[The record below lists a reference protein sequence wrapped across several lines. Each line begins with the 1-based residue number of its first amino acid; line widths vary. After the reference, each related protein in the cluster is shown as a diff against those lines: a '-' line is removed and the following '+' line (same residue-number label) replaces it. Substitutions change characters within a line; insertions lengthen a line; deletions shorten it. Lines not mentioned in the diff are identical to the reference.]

1 MGKRR
6 KAGCP
11 CLLACLLSHEGWL
24 TCMELVMGAVACWGS
39 WGLHGHAGGRS
50 FACILLAEG
59 WRLGR
64 DVRTGYSSNDRR
76 VEGLLGEQVVTC
88 RSYS

>member
-24 TCMELVMGAVACWGS
+24 TCMELVMGAVACWRS
-39 WGLHGHAGGRS
+39 WGLHGHAG
-50 FACILLAEG
+50 AWLEQATH
-59 WRLGR
+59 W
-64 DVRTGYSSNDRR
+64 R
-76 VEGLLGEQVVTC
+76 VEMVSRVGAWDD
-88 RSYS
+88 